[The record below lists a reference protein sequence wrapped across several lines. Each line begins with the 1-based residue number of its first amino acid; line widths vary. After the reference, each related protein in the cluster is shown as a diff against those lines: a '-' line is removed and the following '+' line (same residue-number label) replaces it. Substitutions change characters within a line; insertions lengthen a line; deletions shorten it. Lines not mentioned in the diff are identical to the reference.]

1 MELKDIL
8 EATLFSSQKPLS
20 AKELQDILKQ
30 AGEVGEGES
39 KEFAKTKAPAITKA
53 LETLAGEVDEL
64 NRSHRLVC
72 VAGSWQF
79 VTQTEYAPWVR
90 ALVGVKNRPTRL
102 SKPALETLAIIAYR
116 QPITR
121 AQMEEIRGVSV
132 DGVIGTLVE
141 RELAEAVGRADGPGR
156 PQTYGTTQMFLEYF
170 GLRGLEELPDAEE
183 LRQVPISRPEAPV
196 TTGDDDD
203 DEKPEQMALE
213 DVTEAKDNDAGQLAE
228 AATEQADQGTEEDE
242 EEEDYDDDD
251 FDEDDE
257 DDDEEFDDDE
267 DEAVEEASQTS

>member
-8 EATLFSSQKPLS
+8 EAILFSSQKPLS

-30 AGEVGEGES
+30 AGEAGEGES
-39 KEFAKTKAPAITKA
+39 KDFAKSKAAAITKA
-53 LETLAGEVDEL
+53 LETLAEEVDEL

-102 SKPALETLAIIAYR
+102 SKPGLETLAIIAYR

-141 RELAEAVGRADGPGR
+141 RELAEVVGRADGPG
-156 PQTYGTTQMFLEYF
+156 LS
-170 GLRGLEELPDAEE
+170 L
-183 LRQVPISRPEAPV
+183 IHI
-196 TTGDDDD
+196 
-203 DEKPEQMALE
+203 
-213 DVTEAKDNDAGQLAE
+213 
-228 AATEQADQGTEEDE
+228 
-242 EEEDYDDDD
+242 
-251 FDEDDE
+251 
-257 DDDEEFDDDE
+257 
-267 DEAVEEASQTS
+267 

>member
-8 EATLFSSQKPLS
+8 EAILFSSQKPLS

-30 AGEVGEGES
+30 AGEAGEGES
-39 KEFAKTKAPAITKA
+39 KEFAKTKAAAITKA
-53 LETLAGEVDEL
+53 LETLAEEVDEL

-141 RELAEAVGRADGPGR
+141 RELAEVIGRADGPGR

-183 LRQVPISRPEAPV
+183 LRQVPVTRPEAPV
-196 TTGDDDD
+196 TTGEYD
-203 DEKPEQMALE
+203 DEKPDQMSLE
-213 DVTEAKDNDAGQLAE
+213 EVTEAKDNDAGKLAE
-228 AATEQADQGTEEDE
+228 TAAEDDE
-242 EEEDYDDDD
+242 EEEDYDDDE
-251 FDEDDE
+251 FEDDDD
-257 DDDEEFDDDE
+257 DDDEEFDGGE

>member
-8 EATLFSSQKPLS
+8 EAILFSSQKPLS

-30 AGEVGEGES
+30 AGEAGEGES
-39 KEFAKTKAPAITKA
+39 KEFAKTKATAITK
-53 LETLAGEVDEL
+53 
-64 NRSHRLVC
+64 
-72 VAGSWQF
+72 
-79 VTQTEYAPWVR
+79 
-90 ALVGVKNRPTRL
+90 
-102 SKPALETLAIIAYR
+102 ALETLAIIAYR

-141 RELAEAVGRADGPGR
+141 RELAEVIGRADGPGR

-183 LRQVPISRPEAPV
+183 LRQVPVTRPEAPV

-203 DEKPEQMALE
+203 ETPDQMSLE
-213 DVTEAKDNDAGQLAE
+213 EVTEAKDNDAGKLAETAAEQAE
-228 AATEQADQGTEEDE
+228 AAAKDDE
-242 EEEDYDDDD
+242 EEEDYDDDE
-251 FDEDDE
+251 FEDDDG
-257 DDDEEFDDDE
+257 DDDEEFDGGE